1 MIVTLV
7 LSIFTLRFLV
17 STRFFRSLSSESNS
31 CMVSASSTRSS
42 DTIRNSWDNASR
54 AMMNNKGLSTEPWW
68 ATTCTLKTS
77 LNLLF
82 AFTWLLA
89 FRYITCITRTIHSGI
104 RTFCKAHHRTFLG
117 NLSNAFSRSIK
128 TKSIFRFFLMYT
140 SWTCLTI
147 KTVSVVPRP
156 GISPINNEQYCGW
169 NPPWFALCLF

>member
-7 LSIFTLRFLV
+7 LPIFTLRFLV
-17 STRFFRSLSSESNS
+17 STCFFRSISSESNL

-82 AFTWLLA
+82 ALTWLLA
-89 FRYITCITRTIHSGI
+89 FRYIITCITRTIHSGV

-140 SWTCLTI
+140 SWTCLTM
-147 KTVSVVPRP
+147 KTVSVVSLSKA
-156 GISPINNEQYCGW
+156 SPY
-169 NPPWFALCLF
+169 L